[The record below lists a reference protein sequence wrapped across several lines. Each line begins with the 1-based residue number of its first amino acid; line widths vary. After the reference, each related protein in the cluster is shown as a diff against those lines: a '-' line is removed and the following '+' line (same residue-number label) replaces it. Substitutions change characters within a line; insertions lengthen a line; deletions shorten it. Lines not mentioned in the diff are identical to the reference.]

1 MMIMETERL
10 TIRNFRPDDWQD
22 LYEYLSQDEVLQYE
36 PETANTEA
44 QCRQKAE
51 ERSRGDE
58 FLAVCL
64 KTNEKMIGH
73 LYFSQTEPHEFYTWE
88 LGYIFNPAYY
98 GQGYATEACRRLIQY
113 AFKELH
119 AHRIIALCSP
129 ENTASWRLLERL
141 SMRREGLFKKPA
153 YFRTTHNG
161 RPLWHDAYQYAIL
174 EEEWK
179 ENTI

>member
-1 MMIMETERL
+1 MMVMESKRL
-10 TIRNFRPDDWQD
+10 SIRRFRPDDWQD
-22 LYEYLSQDEVLQYE
+22 LYEYLSQDEVLKYE

-51 ERSRGDE
+51 ERSQGND
-58 FLAVCL
+58 FFAVCL
-64 KTNEKMIGH
+64 RETGKMIGH
-73 LYFSQTEPHEFYTWE
+73 LYFSRTEPHEFLTWE

-98 GQGYATEACRRLIQY
+98 GQGYAMEACLRIIQY
-113 AFKELH
+113 AFVELR

-141 SMRREGLFKKPA
+141 SMRREGHFKKPA
-153 YFRTTHNG
+153 YFRADIDG
-161 RPLWHDAYQYAIL
+161 RALWHDAYQYAIL

-179 ENTI
+179 HS